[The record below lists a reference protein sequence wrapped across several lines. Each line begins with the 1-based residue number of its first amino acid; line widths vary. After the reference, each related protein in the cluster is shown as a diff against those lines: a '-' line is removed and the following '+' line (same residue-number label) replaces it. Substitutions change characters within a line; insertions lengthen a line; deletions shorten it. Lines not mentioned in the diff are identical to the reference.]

1 MIDLHMH
8 STFSDGS
15 LTPEELAGEI
25 AATGLT
31 AAALTDHDSTAGIAR
46 FVSACANR
54 GVRGIGGVEIS
65 VEVKKGG
72 LHMLGYFIDPEEPR
86 LQSILGKIR
95 DGRVERNREILE
107 KLNSLGM
114 ELTWEEVTA
123 FAGEDIVSRPHF
135 ARAMVE
141 RKYVTS
147 TEEAFDKYLGKGKPG
162 YVDRLRLGP
171 ADGIAAIRGAG
182 GVAVLAH
189 PFTLDLS
196 NQELAKFV
204 EELKGYGLAGIE
216 VFYSEHTSQQQQ
228 LYLNLCRRMDLAPAG
243 GSDFHGL
250 INPSIRIGRGF
261 GGLSV
266 PDELVAGLE
275 ARR

>member
-46 FVSACANR
+46 FVSACASR